1 MEKVDYLLMARQ
13 LSSLIEED
21 GDCLPVLSNCSAL
34 LWENLKDI
42 NWAGFYL
49 VRGDVLV
56 LGPFQGKLACIHIEK
71 GKGVCGTAWETDS
84 TQLVANVHEF
94 PGHIACDS
102 ASRSEIVIPLHAA
115 EQVVAVLD
123 IDSPVPDRFSGKDR
137 EGLEQLVQL
146 FQEKLGGLEQKE

>member
-21 GDCLPVLSNCSAL
+21 RDCLPVLSNCSAL

-102 ASRSEIVIPLHAA
+102 ASNSEVVVPVRRDG
-115 EQVVAVLD
+115 EVVAVID
-123 IDSPVPDRFSGKDR
+123 IDSPMFGRFSSEDA
-137 EGLEQLVQL
+137 EGLEKIADL
-146 FQEKLGGLEQKE
+146 LGSRVVWPE

>member
-13 LSSLIEED
+13 LSYLIEED

-102 ASRSEIVIPLHAA
+102 ASNSEVVVPVRRDG
-115 EQVVAVLD
+115 EVVAVID
-123 IDSPVPDRFSGKDR
+123 IDSPMFGRFSSEDA
-137 EGLEQLVQL
+137 EGLEKIADL
-146 FQEKLGGLEQKE
+146 LGSRVVWPE

>member
-21 GDCLPVLSNCSAL
+21 GDYLPVLSNCSAL

-102 ASRSEIVIPLHAA
+102 ASNSEVVVPVRRDG
-115 EQVVAVLD
+115 EVVAVID
-123 IDSPVPDRFSGKDR
+123 IDSPMFGRFSSEDA
-137 EGLEQLVQL
+137 EGLEKIADL
-146 FQEKLGGLEQKE
+146 LGSRVVWPE

>member
-21 GDCLPVLSNCSAL
+21 EDCLPVLSNCSAL

-49 VRGDVLV
+49 VRGDILV

-102 ASRSEIVIPLHAA
+102 ASNSEVVVPVRRDG
-115 EQVVAVLD
+115 EVVAVID
-123 IDSPVPDRFSGKDR
+123 IDSPLFGRFSSEDA
-137 EGLEQLVQL
+137 EGLEKIADL
-146 FQEKLGGLEQKE
+146 LGSRVVWPE

>member
-13 LSSLIEED
+13 LNSLIEED
-21 GDCLPVLSNCSAL
+21 GDYLPVLSNCSAL

-49 VRGDVLV
+49 VRGDVLA
-56 LGPFQGKLACIHIEK
+56 LGPFQGKLACIHIGK

-102 ASRSEIVIPLHAA
+102 ASNSEVVVPVRRDG
-115 EQVVAVLD
+115 EVVAVID
-123 IDSPVPDRFSGKDR
+123 IDSPMFGRFSSEDA
-137 EGLEQLVQL
+137 EGLEKIADL
-146 FQEKLGGLEQKE
+146 LGSRVVWPE

>member
-1 MEKVDYLLMARQ
+1 MGKVDYSMMTRQ

-21 GDCLPVLSNCSAL
+21 CDCIPVLSNCSAL
-34 LWENLKDI
+34 LWDNLKDI

-49 VRGDVLV
+49 VRGDILV

-71 GKGVCGTAWETDS
+71 GKGVCGTAWDTDR

-102 ASRSEIVIPLHAA
+102 ASNSEIVVPVRK
-115 EQVVAVLD
+115 EGKVVAVID
-123 IDSPVPDRFSGKDR
+123 IDSPSFGRFSEEDAD
-137 EGLEQLVQL
+137 GLEKMADL
-146 FQEKLGGLEQKE
+146 LGGRVVWPE

>member
-1 MEKVDYLLMARQ
+1 MGKVDYLLMARQ

-94 PGHIACDS
+94 PGHIACSS
-102 ASRSEIVIPLHAA
+102 ASKSEIVVPIRHNG
-115 EQVVAVLD
+115 EVIAVLD
-123 IDSPVPDRFSGKDR
+123 IDSADYNTFDRIDQTY
-137 EGLEQLVQL
+137 LEQIKL
-146 FQEKLGGLEQKE
+146 F